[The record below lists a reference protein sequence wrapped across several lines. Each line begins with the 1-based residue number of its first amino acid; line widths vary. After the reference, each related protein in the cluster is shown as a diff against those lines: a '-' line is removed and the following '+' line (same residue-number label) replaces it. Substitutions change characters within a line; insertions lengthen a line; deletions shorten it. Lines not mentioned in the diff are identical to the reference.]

1 MAEIQ
6 DVIDAIVDLKTDL
19 LEKINEVKAI
29 AEAPK
34 DIGVLCH
41 HCAGDGQKGAAGSE
55 VSCPDCGGDGYIKF
69 GTSVVK
75 GV

>member
-19 LEKINEVKAI
+19 LEKISEVKVI

-34 DIGVLCH
+34 DMEQLCH
-41 HCAGDGQKGAAGSE
+41 HCAGNGMKGPGSGT
-55 VSCPDCGGDGYIKF
+55 VSCPECGGDGSKKTGI
-69 GTSVVK
+69 VK
-75 GV
+75 LP